1 MYILCRTQNSH
12 VRYVPLYILSFP
24 LCAPRRILD
33 AQVFQRKYRRY
44 EEIQNIPD
52 RLRWLRH
59 SKGLTQEEAAAIAG
73 VGREVYIQAETGVT
87 QYIPLKLA
95 QNLAAHYKV
104 PLTDLMDEFNQFCL
118 DGQVQ
123 RITAYRKKLGMEK
136 KPFCRF
142 TGIPQSSL
150 REWESGRKAISYPC
164 WEKYFKGRA

>member
-1 MYILCRTQNSH
+1 M
-12 VRYVPLYILSFP
+12 
-24 LCAPRRILD
+24 
-33 AQVFQRKYRRY
+33 FQRKYRRY

-59 SKGLTQEEAAAIAG
+59 SKGLTQEEAAVIAG
-73 VGREVYIQAETGVT
+73 VSRDVYIHAETGVT
-87 QYIPLKLA
+87 QYIQLKLA
-95 QNLAAHYKV
+95 QNLSAHYKV

-123 RITAYRKKLGMEK
+123 RITAYRKKLCMEK

-150 REWESGRKAISYPC
+150 REWESGRKTISYPC